1 MSARPLENR
10 PDLVTYVNGEP
21 MISAK
26 GMAYLCGVTEDEVR
40 GEARRQGAGPE
51 GQFRMPKAWLRQG
64 KENAARLGTDNM
76 AEALYLLAK
85 EREG

>member
-10 PDLVTYVNGEP
+10 PDLVTYVDGEP

-26 GMAYLCGVTEDEVR
+26 GMAYLCGVTEDEIHA
-40 GEARRQGAGPE
+40 EAKRQNAGRF
-51 GQFRMPKAWLRQG
+51 GQFKMPQAWLRQG
-64 KENAARLGTDNM
+64 KEIAARLGTDNM
-76 AEALYLLAK
+76 AYALYLLAA